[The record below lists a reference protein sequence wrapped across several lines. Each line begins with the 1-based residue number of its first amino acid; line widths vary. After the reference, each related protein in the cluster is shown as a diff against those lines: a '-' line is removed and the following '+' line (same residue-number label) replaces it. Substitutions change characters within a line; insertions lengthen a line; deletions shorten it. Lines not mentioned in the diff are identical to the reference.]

1 MVGLGNLQKTGG
13 RKMKKLLLMMTVLIF
28 TLLSGCSSSD
38 PSNASDKDN
47 TEETDQEQTNESVEV
62 DKGLLNVEVTLPAS
76 MFEGEDVDATIAEVE
91 KEGVEATKN
100 EDGSVTY
107 KMSKSKHKEM
117 MKELE
122 TGIIE
127 SIEDMKNNEDFVS
140 IQEITYNKSF
150 SEFTMV
156 VDKATYENSM
166 DSFVIFG
173 LGLSGMYYQLF
184 NGADE
189 DDYRVKIIVKD
200 KTTDEV
206 MEEVIYPDSLQDE
219 ETK

>member
-1 MVGLGNLQKTGG
+1 
-13 RKMKKLLLMMTVLIF
+13 MKKFMLMITVLSF
-28 TLLSGCSSSD
+28 TLLTGCSSSE
-38 PSNASDKDN
+38 PSNAADKDN
-47 TEETDQEQTNESVEV
+47 SEATDQEQTSEGVEV

-140 IQEITYNKSF
+140 I
-150 SEFTMV
+150 
-156 VDKATYENSM
+156 
-166 DSFVIFG
+166 
-173 LGLSGMYYQLF
+173 
-184 NGADE
+184 
-189 DDYRVKIIVKD
+189 
-200 KTTDEV
+200 
-206 MEEVIYPDSLQDE
+206 
-219 ETK
+219 

>member
-1 MVGLGNLQKTGG
+1 ME
-13 RKMKKLLLMMTVLIF
+13 KLLLMMTVLIF

-38 PSNASDKDN
+38 TSNAADKDN
-47 TEETDQEQTNESVEV
+47 TEETDQEPTNEGVEV

-117 MKELE
+117 LKELE

-156 VDKATYENSM
+156 VDKTIYENSM

-184 NGADE
+184 NGAGEE
-189 DDYRVKIIVKD
+189 DFRVKIMVKD
-200 KTTDEV
+200 QATDEV
-206 MEEVIYPDSLQDE
+206 FEEVVYPDALEEE
-219 ETK
+219 ETQ

>member
-1 MVGLGNLQKTGG
+1 
-13 RKMKKLLLMMTVLIF
+13 MKKLLLMLTVHIF

-38 PSNASDKDN
+38 TSNAVDKDN
-47 TEETDQEQTNESVEV
+47 TEAKDQEQSNESVEV
-62 DKGLLNVEVTLPAS
+62 DKGLLNVEVNLPAS
-76 MFEGEDVDATIAEVE
+76 MFEGEDVDASIAEVE
-91 KEGVEATKN
+91 KEGVKATKN

-140 IQEITYNKSF
+140 IQEITYNKAF

-156 VDKATYENSM
+156 VDQATYENSM
-166 DSFVIFG
+166 DSFAIFG

-184 NGADE
+184 NGAGE
-189 DDYRVKIIVKD
+189 EDYRVKIIVKD

-219 ETK
+219 ET

>member
-1 MVGLGNLQKTGG
+1 
-13 RKMKKLLLMMTVLIF
+13 MKKLLLMMTVLSF
-28 TLLSGCSSSD
+28 TLLTGCSSSD
-38 PSNASDKDN
+38 TSNAADKDN
-47 TEETDQEQTNESVEV
+47 TEETDQEQTNEGVEV

-91 KEGVEATKN
+91 NEGIEATKN
-100 EDGSVTY
+100 GDGSVTY

-127 SIEDMKNNEDFVS
+127 SVEDMKNNEDFVS
-140 IQEITYNKSF
+140 IQEITYDKSF

-184 NGADE
+184 NGAGEE
-189 DDYRVKIIVKD
+189 DFRVKIMVKD
-200 KTTDEV
+200 QATDEV
-206 MEEVIYPDSLQDE
+206 FEEVVYPDALEQE
-219 ETK
+219 ETQ

>member
-1 MVGLGNLQKTGG
+1 
-13 RKMKKLLLMMTVLIF
+13 MKKLLLMMTVLIF

-38 PSNASDKDN
+38 TSNAADKDN

-117 MKELE
+117 LEELE

-140 IQEITYNKSF
+140 ILDITYNKPF

-166 DSFVIFG
+166 DSFAIFG

-184 NGADE
+184 NGAGE
-189 DDYRVKIIVKD
+189 EDYRVKIMVKD
-200 KTTDEV
+200 QATEEV
-206 MEEVIYPDSLQDE
+206 FEEVIYPDSLQEE
-219 ETK
+219 ETQ

>member
-1 MVGLGNLQKTGG
+1 
-13 RKMKKLLLMMTVLIF
+13 MKKLLLMMTVLIF
-28 TLLSGCSSSD
+28 TLLSGCSSSE
-38 PSNASDKDN
+38 PSNAADKDN
-47 TEETDQEQTNESVEV
+47 TEETDQEPTNESVEV

-76 MFEGEDVDATIAEVE
+76 MFEGEDVDASIAEVE
-91 KEGVEATKN
+91 KEGVKATKN

-117 MKELE
+117 MQELE
-122 TGIIE
+122 SGIIE
-127 SIEDMKNNEDFVS
+127 SVEDMKNNTDFVS

-156 VDKATYENSM
+156 VDQATYENSM

-173 LGLSGMYYQLF
+173 LGVSGMYYQLF

-200 KTTDEV
+200 QATDEV
-206 MEEVIYPDSLQDE
+206 FEEVVYPDPDALEEE
-219 ETK
+219 ETQ